1 MVSVLLQ
8 HRTYPIGEEDEERS
22 DTSKMLVK
30 RDLGQEWSVKC
41 GARRRTL
48 NVGVGK
54 APRVEPGEITVLNA
68 ARGNGLVRRPG
79 LIRDILIS
87 RARV

>member
-1 MVSVLLQ
+1 MKKEVTLAKCWLRETWVKNGLSSVA
-8 HRTYPIGEEDEERS
+8 PGGGPS
-22 DTSKMLVK
+22 M
-30 RDLGQEWSVKC
+30 
-41 GARRRTL
+41 
-48 NVGVGK
+48 VGVGK